1 MEPIKVRLRR
11 VVDFGS
17 VTSFLGKEIGSD
29 KTIVVH
35 VDYRDVSTLWDAWKV
50 SGFPQPLEFEAEQV
64 TLNLEFH
71 CEDEGDGEQLPA
83 TARLRGQRA

>member
-17 VTSFLGKEIGSD
+17 VTSFFGKEIGSD
-29 KTIVVH
+29 KTVVVH

-50 SGFPQPLEFEAEQV
+50 SGFPQPLEFEAQQV

-71 CEDEGDGEQLPA
+71 CDDDGEGERLSAPA
-83 TARLRGQRA
+83 QLRGQRA